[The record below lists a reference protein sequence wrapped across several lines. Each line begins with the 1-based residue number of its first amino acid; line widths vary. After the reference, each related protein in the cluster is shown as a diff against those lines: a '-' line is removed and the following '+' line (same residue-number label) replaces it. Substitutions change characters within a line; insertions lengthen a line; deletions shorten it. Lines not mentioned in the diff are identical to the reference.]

1 MGSIQEGKKV
11 TFYESQVLAPHLAL
25 EVETKKT
32 KLIMNLNVL
41 HKHWTNM
48 MSCNDLEKENIML
61 WPTTPKPQV
70 NENVVVVGCVE
81 NGQTNNLKK
90 PQTSMWK
97 VRRYFWGR
105 LACFGMYV
113 LPLFYTT

>member
-1 MGSIQEGKKV
+1 
-11 TFYESQVLAPHLAL
+11 
-25 EVETKKT
+25 
-32 KLIMNLNVL
+32 
-41 HKHWTNM
+41 M

-90 PQTSMWK
+90 PQTSM
-97 VRRYFWGR
+97 
-105 LACFGMYV
+105 
-113 LPLFYTT
+113 